1 MNYKMTLKGLEENIR
16 AKLDDVDSLS
26 EFLLDNA
33 NCVKKDEE
41 NLILIYDCEDKE
53 ISINVPCDYSRI
65 IGVLLELDEIK
76 TNYKNILNQNGER
89 LDLAKKQDC
98 MYIDRLY
105 RENEREINSFVIAE
119 DGEDILKQVQDR
131 HKDKELD
138 MALIRVKNIVDE
150 ANKILQ
156 ESLEEGVSKELAEVK
171 YQLIMCKLELIK
183 EILSNA
189 INKKIA

>member
-1 MNYKMTLKGLEENIR
+1 MTLKGLEENIR
-16 AKLDDVDSLS
+16 ARLDDVDLLS

-33 NCVKKDEE
+33 NSVKKDEE

-65 IGVLLELDEIK
+65 IGVLLELDGIK

-89 LDLAKKQDC
+89 LDLSKKQDC

-171 YQLIMCKLELIK
+171 YQLIMCKLELIE

-189 INKKIA
+189 INKNID